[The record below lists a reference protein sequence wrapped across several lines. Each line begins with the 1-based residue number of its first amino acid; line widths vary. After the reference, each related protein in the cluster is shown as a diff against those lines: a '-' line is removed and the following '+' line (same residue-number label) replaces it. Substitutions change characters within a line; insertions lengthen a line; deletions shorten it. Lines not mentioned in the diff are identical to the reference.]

1 MKKYILL
8 LSLFAIA
15 MVAQSQT
22 LVLVDGDTIDF
33 KNKEFSI
40 TTDFNRVSFASNDT
54 VLTFDIR
61 ELATLR
67 FAAYYTSDI
76 ENIATDEATI
86 LYDEVNERVVV
97 HNGDNN
103 ATLNIFD
110 SKGTLV
116 KSTQG
121 CETDLQELQPGIY
134 IVSYNN
140 KLNAKIMKK

>member
-15 MVAQSQT
+15 MAAQSQT

-33 KNKEFSI
+33 KNKEFTI
-40 TTDFNRVSFASNDT
+40 TTNFNRVSFASNDT

-67 FAAYYTSDI
+67 FAAYYTSDV
-76 ENIATDEATI
+76 ENIAADEAAI
-86 LYDEVNERVVV
+86 LYDEPGERVVI
-97 HNGDNN
+97 HGGAEDATIAIYNSNG
-103 ATLNIFD
+103 AQVKKA
-110 SKGTLV
+110 KG
-116 KSTQG
+116 K
-121 CETDLQELQPGIY
+121 ETGIKELQPGIY